1 MWQTLSLFIF
11 QSVATM
17 NVTENVTDFMT
28 AVRSEDGNALTA
40 ILWIVGAII
49 LLLCMAGS
57 AFVHACIKSSAAV

>member
-1 MWQTLSLFIF
+1 MWQTLSLFILCNF

-28 AVRSEDGNALTA
+28 AVSSEDGNALTA
-40 ILWIVGAII
+40 ILWILGAII

-57 AFVHACIKSSAAV
+57 AFGH